1 MGYKSSKN
9 TRNEKYEV
17 DEITFYSK
25 LVFETI
31 QSIDE
36 YFRLLYTT
44 DSISNNSEN
53 INHSV
58 RSDEKY
64 FDEIL
69 GKVENLIEKIKNID
83 DWLINDLY
91 KEKYAFS
98 FLNKFKGIYLRF
110 EECESLMGPYECL
123 EKEFEK
129 RIIRIKM
136 DLKYV
141 GIDLFYD

>member
-9 TRNEKYEV
+9 TRNGKYKV
-17 DEITFYSK
+17 DDITFYSK
-25 LVFETI
+25 LAFETI

-36 YFRLLYTT
+36 YLRLLYTT
-44 DSISNNSEN
+44 DSTSNNCEN
-53 INHSV
+53 INHSI
-58 RSDEKY
+58 RN
-64 FDEIL
+64 DEIL
-69 GKVENLIEKIKNID
+69 GKVEKLIEKIKNID

-98 FLNKFKGIYLRF
+98 FLNKFKGIYHCF
-110 EECESLMGPYECL
+110 KECESLMEPYRCL

-129 RIIRIKM
+129 RIVEIKM
-136 DLKYV
+136 GLSYV